1 MPADQQT
8 IQQRISV
15 VTGGCLA
22 AAGLFVLGLIIWGV
36 ATAPYDQL
44 ESEQS
49 SYSTIGS
56 QSSPNAVTSGFA
68 AAGGQLSQTGGRS
81 VGLMKIAV
89 QGVGDS
95 AADVGTAIGN
105 AASATGSMIGRG
117 ASTVVGGLA
126 DGLIATFKLPGK
138 AVSAI
143 VDAPALGSVIRP
155 HDHEHEAVPI
165 IDPDSPELAA
175 AIKAINS
182 QQSAPAASAGIS
194 PAGQTQPRWP
204 LRGAVTTEFG
214 ERGWPYNPTH
224 TGIDISDGTRPG
236 TTDVRPFQ
244 PGRVIHVEQKGS
256 GLGNHVIVDH
266 GNGITSVYAH
276 LASITVQNGQQV
288 DHNTVV
294 GKEGTTGLSTGTH
307 LHFEIRVN
315 GMAAN
320 PRQFIPGN
328 PS

>member
-1 MPADQQT
+1 MPADEQT
-8 IQQRISV
+8 IRQRISV

-56 QSSPNAVTSGFA
+56 QASPNAVTSGFA

-95 AADVGTAIGN
+95 AADVGAAIGS

-117 ASTVVGGLA
+117 TSTVVGGIA

-143 VDAPALGSVIRP
+143 VGAPALGSVIRP

-175 AIKAINS
+175 AIKAING
-182 QQSAPAASAGIS
+182 QQPAPATGNN
-194 PAGQTQPRWP
+194 PAGQAQPRWP
-204 LRGAVTTEFG
+204 LRGAITTEFG

-244 PGRVIHVEQKGS
+244 PGTVIHVEYRTS

-288 DHNTVV
+288 GHETIV

-315 GMAAN
+315 GKAAN